1 MDHTT
6 LRLPVRLVPRKGG
19 QIFPI
24 LFFGFFFLFSIFWI
38 TLTASAVVSGAP
50 IQGDEIFQKYPYLF
64 PLGGL
69 PFLLVGIGGVGL
81 AVIKLLPG
89 APYYHVQLAA
99 DGITICKPCKTRR
112 FAWSEISPF
121 AVSVR
126 ITRNKNG
133 STTTYWVVAL
143 PAADTARLEV
153 ESERY
158 SRSIVQID
166 SGQYARGKEAAASV
180 LSDWLSQIRAEAVEH
195 PGRLPDIVALPP
207 DFRGRAIEVGPAAT
221 GAPLSAP
228 APARRSNVIERS

>member
-1 MDHTT
+1 MDETT

-24 LFFGFFFLFSIFWI
+24 LFFGFFFVFSIFWI

-69 PFLLVGIGGVGL
+69 PFLLVGIGGLGL

-99 DGITICKPCKTRR
+99 DGITIRKPWKTRR
-112 FAWSEISPF
+112 FVWSEISPF

-143 PAADTARLEV
+143 PAADAPRLEV

-195 PGRLPDIVALPP
+195 PGRLPDIVAVPP
-207 DFRGRAIEVGPAAT
+207 DFRDRAIEVAASAPTSAAT
-221 GAPLSAP
+221 STASP
-228 APARRSNVIERS
+228 RRSSVIER